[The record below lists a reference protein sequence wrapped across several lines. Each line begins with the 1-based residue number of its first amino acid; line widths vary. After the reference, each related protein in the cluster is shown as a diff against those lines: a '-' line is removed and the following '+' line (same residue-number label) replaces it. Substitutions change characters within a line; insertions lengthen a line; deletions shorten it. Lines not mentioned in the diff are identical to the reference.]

1 MGDAPLIEVR
11 DLTIR
16 FRMNYERTYSLQSKV
31 AQKLRHWYRRT
42 EPKSFTAV
50 DGISLA
56 VRKGEIVGI
65 IGRNG
70 CGKTTLLRSI
80 CGIYAPDGGT
90 VACRGK
96 VSNLLSLGA
105 GFNNK
110 LNGIDNIR
118 YNGLVHGMT
127 AAEIDEKL
135 PEILAFADIG
145 EHVHMPM
152 KYYSSGMI
160 SRLGFAIIL
169 AVQPDI
175 LLIDEIFSVGDLAF
189 KKKSERAIHELLA
202 KASCQLIV
210 SHDLKMVKQHC
221 TRAIYMRRGQIW
233 MDGKP
238 AEVVARYVRDMAA
251 VGHNV
256 AGNDPTELVAEPVLA

>member
-1 MGDAPLIEVR
+1 MGDTPLIEVR
-11 DLTIR
+11 DLVIR
-16 FRMNYERTYSLQSKV
+16 FRMSYDRTYNLQSKV
-31 AQKLRHWYRRT
+31 AQRVRNWYRGT
-42 EPKSFTAV
+42 APKDFTAV
-50 DGISLA
+50 DGLSLD
-56 VRKGEIVGI
+56 VRKGEIVGV

-80 CGIYAPDGGT
+80 CGIYAPDAGT

-127 AAEIDEKL
+127 AAEIDAKM

-160 SRLGFAIIL
+160 SRLGFAIVL
-169 AVQPDI
+169 AVHPEI

-189 KKKSERAIHELLA
+189 KKKSERAIHELLS

-210 SHDLKMVKQHC
+210 SHDLNMVKQHC

-238 AEVVARYVRDMAA
+238 AEVVARYIRDMAA

-256 AGNDPTELVAEPVLA
+256 AGTAAPEAAPEPVVA